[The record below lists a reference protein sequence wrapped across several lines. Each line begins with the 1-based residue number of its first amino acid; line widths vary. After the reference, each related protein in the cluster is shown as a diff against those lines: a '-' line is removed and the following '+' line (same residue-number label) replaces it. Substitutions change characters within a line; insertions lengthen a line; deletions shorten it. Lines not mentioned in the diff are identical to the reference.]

1 MKITTDRLRQVVKEE
16 LEKVLQEEKREY
28 EPAEIIS
35 KMEDNLKSQYKT
47 DELKALKTQF
57 KNIIEKLKDPEYY
70 SIDDIKYEN
79 GEGYL
84 GPKDKEG
91 KYIGGYYSGWEI
103 KDYNEVIN
111 AIDRAIKNIDHE
123 DADHYDHLEDY

>member
-1 MKITTDRLRQVVKEE
+1 MKITKQYLTQVIKEE
-16 LEKVLQEEKREY
+16 LNKVLQEEKREY

-47 DELKALKTQF
+47 DELEALKTQF
-57 KNIIEKLKDPEYY
+57 EQIVNKLKDPEYY

-79 GEGYL
+79 GEAY
-84 GPKDKEG
+84 PEDPD
-91 KYIGGYYSGWEI
+91 YIGGYYSGWEI

>member
-47 DELKALKTQF
+47 DELEALKTQF
-57 KNIIEKLKDPEYY
+57 KQIVGKLKDPEYY

-79 GEGYL
+79 GEAY
-84 GPKDKEG
+84 PEDPD
-91 KYIGGYYSGWEI
+91 YIGGYYSGWEI